1 MSDATPTEHDYIVAA
16 EHARQVADEATAH
29 FEAIAAEFHAVDPAA
44 FSHYASLFAELEPE
58 PEHAA
63 PEPEPITT
71 LPGPRPTSLDGA
83 IREMLSE
90 QRARRAAG

>member
-16 EHARQVADEATAH
+16 EHARQVAEEATAH

-63 PEPEPITT
+63 PEEPIT

-90 QRARRAAG
+90 QRARRGA